1 MKKYIILLF
10 LSISCTWV
18 SFAQTIKITDNT
30 TMQALANVAI
40 FSISPKAAV
49 ITNWDGE
56 ADLSLFKQADSI
68 QMTHLSY
75 NTKIFSYAELA
86 ALNFKVALIE
96 KSFSLDELVVSAS
109 RFEEKLQDVAQPI
122 QVIKSKELAF
132 VNQQSSANVLENSG
146 NIMVQKSQLGGG
158 SPVIRGFETNKVLI
172 VVDGV
177 RMNNAIY
184 RGGHLQNVITL
195 DNSMMEKMEI
205 VFGPGSV
212 VYGSD
217 ALGGV
222 IHFYSKNP
230 VLSETDATLVKA
242 NAFTRYSSVVNE
254 KTGHVDFSIAGK
266 KFGSLT
272 SITYSD
278 FGDLMQGKNRSSEY
292 PDFGKREFY
301 VERINGRDSVLV
313 NENVNLQK
321 QSGYKQYD
329 LLQKFMFKQSDK
341 ISHTLNFQYSTTSD
355 IPRYDRLT
363 QLSGSNPKYGEWYYG
378 PQDRLFASYSLNL
391 KNDKGL
397 YDDARVVLG
406 YQNIVESRNN
416 RKFRNDHINHR
427 KETVDIFTLNV
438 DLAKKLNRHEIR
450 YGIDAWTNDVNS
462 EAIQENIV
470 SGETVPTDTRY
481 PDGGSVMQSVAG
493 YLTHTFEINDQFI
506 LTDGLRLNHI
516 RLHSEFDNTSFF
528 PFPFNEVT
536 QNNTALN
543 GNLGLIY
550 MPEKTWRFTLL
561 GSTGF
566 RAPNVDDLSKVF
578 ESVPGTVIVPNPN
591 LRPEYTYNAEVGISK
606 RIKEEITVGGTAY
619 YTWYRN
625 AITTNKGTF
634 NGQDAIMYEGVM
646 SQVTMNVNAAE
657 AFIYGFNAYL
667 NVDVTDHFTIANNVT
682 YTFGRIKTDTS
693 NYPLDHISPLFG
705 KTSFNLKVNKFRGE
719 FSVLYSG
726 AKATADYNL
735 LGEDNQS
742 NSADPIN
749 GYMPA
754 WMTLNLRTAYQI
766 TQNIQFQ
773 FAIENI
779 LDRNYRVFA
788 SNISA
793 PGRNI
798 VLTLRGTF

>member
-1 MKKYIILLF
+1 MKKNIILLF

-272 SITYSD
+272 SIT
-278 FGDLMQGKNRSSEY
+278 
-292 PDFGKREFY
+292 
-301 VERINGRDSVLV
+301 
-313 NENVNLQK
+313 
-321 QSGYKQYD
+321 
-329 LLQKFMFKQSDK
+329 
-341 ISHTLNFQYSTTSD
+341 
-355 IPRYDRLT
+355 
-363 QLSGSNPKYGEWYYG
+363 
-378 PQDRLFASYSLNL
+378 
-391 KNDKGL
+391 
-397 YDDARVVLG
+397 
-406 YQNIVESRNN
+406 
-416 RKFRNDHINHR
+416 
-427 KETVDIFTLNV
+427 
-438 DLAKKLNRHEIR
+438 
-450 YGIDAWTNDVNS
+450 
-462 EAIQENIV
+462 
-470 SGETVPTDTRY
+470 
-481 PDGGSVMQSVAG
+481 
-493 YLTHTFEINDQFI
+493 
-506 LTDGLRLNHI
+506 
-516 RLHSEFDNTSFF
+516 
-528 PFPFNEVT
+528 
-536 QNNTALN
+536 
-543 GNLGLIY
+543 
-550 MPEKTWRFTLL
+550 
-561 GSTGF
+561 
-566 RAPNVDDLSKVF
+566 
-578 ESVPGTVIVPNPN
+578 
-591 LRPEYTYNAEVGISK
+591 
-606 RIKEEITVGGTAY
+606 
-619 YTWYRN
+619 
-625 AITTNKGTF
+625 
-634 NGQDAIMYEGVM
+634 
-646 SQVTMNVNAAE
+646 
-657 AFIYGFNAYL
+657 
-667 NVDVTDHFTIANNVT
+667 
-682 YTFGRIKTDTS
+682 
-693 NYPLDHISPLFG
+693 
-705 KTSFNLKVNKFRGE
+705 
-719 FSVLYSG
+719 
-726 AKATADYNL
+726 
-735 LGEDNQS
+735 
-742 NSADPIN
+742 
-749 GYMPA
+749 
-754 WMTLNLRTAYQI
+754 
-766 TQNIQFQ
+766 
-773 FAIENI
+773 
-779 LDRNYRVFA
+779 
-788 SNISA
+788 
-793 PGRNI
+793 
-798 VLTLRGTF
+798 

>member
-1 MKKYIILLF
+1 M
-10 LSISCTWV
+10 
-18 SFAQTIKITDNT
+18 
-30 TMQALANVAI
+30 
-40 FSISPKAAV
+40 
-49 ITNWDGE
+49 
-56 ADLSLFKQADSI
+56 
-68 QMTHLSY
+68 
-75 NTKIFSYAELA
+75 
-86 ALNFKVALIE
+86 
-96 KSFSLDELVVSAS
+96 
-109 RFEEKLQDVAQPI
+109 
-122 QVIKSKELAF
+122 
-132 VNQQSSANVLENSG
+132 
-146 NIMVQKSQLGGG
+146 
-158 SPVIRGFETNKVLI
+158 
-172 VVDGV
+172 
-177 RMNNAIY
+177 
-184 RGGHLQNVITL
+184 
-195 DNSMMEKMEI
+195 
-205 VFGPGSV
+205 
-212 VYGSD
+212 
-217 ALGGV
+217 
-222 IHFYSKNP
+222 
-230 VLSETDATLVKA
+230 
-242 NAFTRYSSVVNE
+242 
-254 KTGHVDFSIAGK
+254 
-266 KFGSLT
+266 
-272 SITYSD
+272 
-278 FGDLMQGKNRSSEY
+278 
-292 PDFGKREFY
+292 
-301 VERINGRDSVLV
+301 
-313 NENVNLQK
+313 
-321 QSGYKQYD
+321 
-329 LLQKFMFKQSDK
+329 
-341 ISHTLNFQYSTTSD
+341 
-355 IPRYDRLT
+355 
-363 QLSGSNPKYGEWYYG
+363 
-378 PQDRLFASYSLNL
+378 NL

-667 NVDVTDHFTIANNVT
+667 NVDVTDNFTIANNVT
-682 YTFGRIKTDTS
+682 YTFGRIKTDTT

-773 FAIENI
+773 FAVENI

-793 PGRNI
+793 TGRNI

>member
-1 MKKYIILLF
+1 M
-10 LSISCTWV
+10 SISCTWV

-355 IPRYDRLT
+355 IPRYDRLS

-682 YTFGRIKTDTS
+682 YTFGRIKTDTT

-773 FAIENI
+773 FAVENI

>member
-1 MKKYIILLF
+1 

-222 IHFYSKNP
+222 IHFYTKNP

-355 IPRYDRLT
+355 IPRYDRLS

-591 LRPEYTYNAEVGISK
+591 LRPEYTYNAEIGISK

-682 YTFGRIKTDTS
+682 YTFGRIKTDTT

-773 FAIENI
+773 FAVENI